1 MGITMADAKS
11 RKSKKPPKDEA
22 YEKLSKDLS
31 VDAEELELLEDGT
44 FPSWPTGCATV
55 DILTGI
61 GGLPQGRVVEIFGRY
76 SSGKSNLF
84 LTTAAE
90 VQKLGKKVVLLDFE
104 RTFDPNWARTLG
116 VDVADKSSFLWIR
129 SNALRTVEDGFDILY
144 RILDSADAPDIGLV
158 IWDSLAGSTTA
169 AIADKNSVG
178 DSARM
183 ASRAGLLSDELPKLS
198 EKLKSKN
205 LPTTVGFVNQ
215 VRDNL
220 SPMGRSDVTPG
231 GRAFQHGASM
241 RLQIQE
247 LKKET
252 KTVVDEFTLSK
263 VIEPIGQRIRITVEK
278 TKHGQRGRKAEALF
292 TYQNGFDNVGI
303 LVEFA
308 CARGDFNKISAQK
321 FEVPA
326 EFNVDGKPFEGT
338 DAKIRQHFYESS
350 ESYDLLVKEMTNRIN
365 ASYWEKIKSFSFKN
379 MDEDIILDEP
389 NSGSNTL
396 DLEAGGE

>member
-1 MGITMADAKS
+1 MGSTMA
-11 RKSKKPPKDEA
+11 KKKRTSKDEA
-22 YEKLSKDLS
+22 YEKLAKDLS
-31 VDAEELELLEDGT
+31 VDSEELELLEDGT

-90 VQKLGKKVVLLDFE
+90 IQKQGKKVVLLDFE
-104 RTFDPNWARTLG
+104 RTFDPAWAQTLG
-116 VDVADKSSFLWIR
+116 VDVTDRSTFLWVR
-129 SNALRTVEDGFDILY
+129 SDALRTVEDGFDLIY
-144 RILDSADAPDIGLV
+144 RILDSPDAPDIGLI

-169 AIADKNSVG
+169 AIADKSSVS

-198 EKLKSKN
+198 EKLKSKK

-220 SPMGRSDVTPG
+220 NPMGRSDITPG

-252 KTVVDEFTLSK
+252 KTVVDEFTLTK
-263 VIEPIGQRIRITVEK
+263 NIEPIGQRIRITVEK

-308 CARGDFNKISAQK
+308 CARGDFKKISAQK
-321 FEVPA
+321 YEVPG
-326 EFNVDGKPFEGT
+326 EFTVDGKPFEGT
-338 DAKIRQHFYESS
+338 DTKIRQHFYTTD
-350 ESYDLLVKEMTNRIN
+350 ESYNKLVTEMTNRIN
-365 ASYWEKIKSFSFKN
+365 QSYWEKIKSFSFKD
-379 MDEDIILDEP
+379 MDEDIVLDTP
-389 NSGSNTL
+389 DSGSNVL
-396 DLEAGGE
+396 DLEADGE